1 MLRVNEPITSVK
13 GIGPKKQESLNQK
26 GIYTIHDLLNTYP
39 STYKDRGQIKVISSA
54 EEKEKVLTF
63 GKYLGGGHTNYINRK
78 LNITILPFQSEDTSF
93 QVIYYNQPFRK
104 TNFIEN
110 TEYILYGTVAIK
122 NGVFNLLSPE
132 SERKDRIMYLKEG
145 LYPIYP
151 LRIKHINQK
160 QLICYI
166 QYAIENTT
174 FADSIPKWM
183 SKMFDLPTRMEAY
196 RAIHLI
202 DDKVNDLNVGMRYF
216 RFMRFM
222 RFLATIQS
230 LKTDP
235 QQDNGHI
242 FKTDQLQTF
251 INMFDFS
258 LTKAQTNAVKEIK
271 TDITSGKRM
280 NRLLQGDVGSGKTAV
295 ALCAV
300 FMSAR
305 SSFQSVFTAPTEILA
320 KQHYQKHKARFER
333 FGFRCVLLHS
343 SMKTAEKKTIL
354 KQIKSGEADIIFGTH
369 ALFSENVIYHNLSMI
384 VIDEQHRF
392 GVAQRAVL
400 EEKGYKPHVLVMSA
414 TPIPRTLALSVYQD
428 LDISALNEYPKG
440 RKKIKTIIA
449 NSSADDRIYS
459 FIMKEAEKK
468 RKTFI
473 VCPAIEDE
481 TMQNVS
487 DLYADLKERLTPYPV
502 ACLTGAMSDNEKDEI
517 MNEFAF
523 GKTMILI
530 ATTVVEVGIDIP
542 DATVILIKDSERY
555 GLAQLHQLRGRV
567 GRSNMQSYC
576 ILQTDTTSEK
586 SLERLRILE
595 RSTDGFE
602 IAEADMRLRGSG
614 ELYGLQQSGKS
625 NGIIFEALEHPDF
638 FKNVQDCFQK
648 LLVSKDKDDKKFL
661 DMLME
666 QTFDKAENIVLN

>member
-1 MLRVNEPITSVK
+1 MLRVNEPITSIK

-26 GIYTIHDLLNTYP
+26 GIYTIYDLLNTYP
-39 STYKDRGQIKVISSA
+39 STYKDRSQIKKISYA
-54 EEKEKVLTF
+54 KEKEKILTV
-63 GKYLGGGHTNYINRK
+63 GKYLGGGHTNYVHKK
-78 LNITILPFQSEDTSF
+78 LNITILPFQSDDTSF

-104 TNFIEN
+104 SNFVEN
-110 TEYILYGTVAIK
+110 MEYILYGTVTIK

-132 SERKDRIMYLKEG
+132 SEKTDRITYLKEG

-160 QLICYI
+160 QLISYI
-166 QYAIENTT
+166 QYAIENTVLT
-174 FADSIPKWM
+174 DTIPKWM
-183 SKMFDLPTRMEAY
+183 SKIFDLPTRSDAY
-196 RAIHLI
+196 KGIHLI
-202 DDKVNDLNVGMRYF
+202 NANENDLNNGIRYF

-222 RFLATIQS
+222 RFLAMIQS
-230 LKTDP
+230 LKTDS

-258 LTKAQTNAVKEIK
+258 LTKAQENAIREIK
-271 TDITSGKRM
+271 NDIVSGKRM

-300 FMSAR
+300 FMAAQSG
-305 SSFQSVFTAPTEILA
+305 FQSAFTAPTEILA
-320 KQHYQKHKARFER
+320 KQHFQKHKTRFER

-343 SMKTAEKKTIL
+343 SMKIAEKKMIL

-369 ALFSENVIYHNLSMI
+369 ALFSENVVYHNLAMI

-414 TPIPRTLALSVYQD
+414 TPIPRTLALSFYQD
-428 LDISALNEYPKG
+428 LDISTLNEFPKG
-440 RKKIKTIIA
+440 RKKIKTII
-449 NSSADDRIYS
+449 SSSLTNDRINN
-459 FIMKEAEKK
+459 FIMKEAEQN
-468 RKTFI
+468 RKTFV
-473 VCPAIEDE
+473 VCPAIDDE
-481 TMQNVS
+481 TMQNVN
-487 DLYADLKERLTPYPV
+487 DLYEELKEKLAPHPV
-502 ACLTGAMSDNEKDEI
+502 AYLTGAMADKDKDEI
-517 MNEFAF
+517 MDDFAF

-567 GRSNMQSYC
+567 GRSDMQSYC
-576 ILQTDTTSEK
+576 ILQTDTTNEK
-586 SLERLRILE
+586 SLVRLRILE

-625 NGIIFEALEHPDF
+625 NGIIFEALEHPKLFTD
-638 FKNVQDCFQK
+638 VQTYFQK

-661 DMLME
+661 NMLME

>member
-1 MLRVNEPITSVK
+1 MLRVNEPITSIK
-13 GIGPKKQESLNQK
+13 GIGPKKQESLNGK
-26 GIYTIHDLLNTYP
+26 GIYTILDLLNIYP
-39 STYKDRGQIKVISSA
+39 STYKDRGQIKQISVA
-54 EEKEKVLTF
+54 KEKDKILTA
-63 GKYLGGGHTNYINRK
+63 GKYLGGGHTNYIHKK
-78 LNITILPFQSEDTSF
+78 LNITILPFQSEDSSF

-110 TEYILYGTVAIK
+110 EEYILYGTVAIK

-132 SERKDRIMYLKEG
+132 SERTDRITYLKEG

-151 LRIKHINQK
+151 LHIKHINQK
-160 QLICYI
+160 QLISYI
-166 QYAIENTT
+166 QYAVENAVLTDT
-174 FADSIPKWM
+174 IPKWI
-183 SKMFDLPTRMEAY
+183 SKMFDLPSRTDAY
-196 RAIHLI
+196 KGIHLI
-202 DDKVNDLNVGMRYF
+202 NHASNGLNSAIRYF

-222 RFLATIQS
+222 RFLATIES
-230 LKTDP
+230 LKTDS
-235 QQDNGHI
+235 QQDTGHI
-242 FKTDQLQTF
+242 FETDLLQTF

-258 LTKAQTNAVKEIK
+258 LTKAQINAIKEIK
-271 TDITSGKRM
+271 NDITSGKRM

-300 FMSAR
+300 FMSAQ
-305 SSFQSVFTAPTEILA
+305 SGFQGAFTAPTEILA
-320 KQHYQKHKARFER
+320 KQHYQKHKTRFKQ
-333 FGFRCVLLHS
+333 FGFKCVLLHS
-343 SMKTAEKKTIL
+343 SMKASEKRTIL
-354 KQIKSGEADIIFGTH
+354 KQVKSGEADIIFGTH
-369 ALFSENVIYHNLSMI
+369 ALFSENVIYHDLAMI

-400 EEKGYKPHVLVMSA
+400 EEKGYNPHVLVMSA
-414 TPIPRTLALSVYQD
+414 TPIPRTLALSFYQD

-440 RKKIKTIIA
+440 RKKIKTIIS
-449 NSSADDRIYS
+449 NSSANDRIYD
-459 FIMKEAEKK
+459 FIMKEAEQN
-468 RKTFI
+468 RKTFV
-473 VCPAIEDE
+473 VCPAIDDE
-481 TMQNVS
+481 TMQNVN
-487 DLYADLKERLTPYPV
+487 DLYEELKERLTPYPV
-502 ACLTGAMSDNEKDEI
+502 ACLTGAMADKDKDDI
-517 MNEFAF
+517 MNAFAF

-530 ATTVVEVGIDIP
+530 ATTVVEVGIDVP

-567 GRSNMQSYC
+567 GRSDMQSYC

-586 SLERLRILE
+586 SLDRLRILE

-625 NGIIFEALEHPDF
+625 NGIIFEALEHPQF
-638 FKNVQDCFQK
+638 FTDVQNCFQK